1 MKLKISNELIPL
13 NLLVLALVIV
23 IYLYPLTSLR
33 IVLGLPFVLFFPGYA
48 LMAALYPRRGDI
60 NGIERLALSFGMS
73 IAVVPLIGLAL
84 NYSPWGI
91 RLEPILISVA
101 LFIFG
106 NSMIAWLKRQK
117 YSQAERFGIEL
128 DLRFSHESSSAW
140 DRALSVGL
148 PLAILGALGT
158 MGYVI
163 SKPKIGE
170 KFTEFYILGPAGKA
184 QDYPRELVQGEKG
197 RVIVGIINREYES
210 TVYRVEIT
218 IGGEKVGEVKPIT
231 LNHEEKW
238 EQEAAFVPTR
248 TLSKQKI
255 EFLLYK
261 GDAAEAYRTLHL
273 WFDVK
278 ENRL

>member
-13 NLLVLALVIV
+13 NLLVIALIIV

-33 IVLGLPFVLFFPGYA
+33 IVLGLPFILFFPGYA
-48 LMAALYPRRGDI
+48 LMAALYTRRGAID
-60 NGIERLALSFGMS
+60 GIERLALSFGMS

-91 RLEPILISVA
+91 RLEPILISVS

-106 NSMIAWLKRQK
+106 NSVIAWLKRQRFPA
-117 YSQAERFGIEL
+117 SERFGIEFE
-128 DLRFSHESSSAW
+128 LRFSHESSSAW
-140 DRALSVGL
+140 NRALSVGL
-148 PLAILGALGT
+148 LLAILGALGT

-170 KFTEFYILGPAGKA
+170 KFTEFYILGPAGKGEN
-184 QDYPRELVQGEKG
+184 YPRKLSPGEQGK
-197 RVIVGIINREYES
+197 VTVGIINREYES
-210 TVYRVEIT
+210 MVYRVEIT

-248 TLSKQKI
+248 KLSKQKI

-278 ENRL
+278 EN